1 MIADQP
7 FGRESIEKHGVISNA
22 SVIILIE
29 V

>member
-22 SVIILIE
+22 NVILLVE